1 MPALG
6 QHQSSDIVKMLFI
19 GPSGA
24 GKTGALA
31 SLASAGYNLRIL
43 DMDNGL
49 DVLANV
55 LNDPKKPLL
64 EGRRGEGLLSHP
76 HREDEKCGGESAA
89 SECHCMAAGD
99 FHADG
104 LERPPRH

>member
-55 LNDPKKPLL
+55 LNNPKTLT
-64 EGRRGEGLLSHP
+64 RRTPGQGFAFAPSQ
-76 HREDEKCGGESAA
+76 R
-89 SECHCMAAGD
+89 
-99 FHADG
+99 
-104 LERPPRH
+104 R